1 MKQVSRV
8 KDIFSVEYYPNSIRR
23 ALKKKFFPDS
33 RNPLHLQK
41 AFSYNKFD
49 LKNMSKKRLHMTDYL
64 NRKAL
69 SNLFQGYLGEN
80 AVLVVDV
87 SGEVSLLMD
96 KTLVASFKLV
106 NLLPKGKESEEVEV
120 LHLGLDEVVY
130 RRNDRIGQEGRE
142 AGRR

>member
-1 MKQVSRV
+1 
-8 KDIFSVEYYPNSIRR
+8 
-23 ALKKKFFPDS
+23 
-33 RNPLHLQK
+33 
-41 AFSYNKFD
+41 
-49 LKNMSKKRLHMTDYL
+49 MTDYL